1 MHRNYH
7 LSYDQTLIIMVFS
20 VGALRLNRKR
30 LKRVDSL
37 IVIGRPSGRSVNWW
51 PVEIGPDHS
60 CNAGRLPGF
69 SLRDINIMIRKL
81 RAKPAPYASD

>member
-37 IVIGRPSGRSVNWW
+37 IVIGRAGTVSTGGLLKSGQITRVMRGDYLDSLY
-51 PVEIGPDHS
+51 EI
-60 CNAGRLPGF
+60 L
-69 SLRDINIMIRKL
+69 I
-81 RAKPAPYASD
+81 

>member
-37 IVIGRPSGRSVNWW
+37 IVIGRAGAVSTGGLLKSGRITRVMRGDYLDSLY
-51 PVEIGPDHS
+51 EI
-60 CNAGRLPGF
+60 L
-69 SLRDINIMIRKL
+69 I
-81 RAKPAPYASD
+81 